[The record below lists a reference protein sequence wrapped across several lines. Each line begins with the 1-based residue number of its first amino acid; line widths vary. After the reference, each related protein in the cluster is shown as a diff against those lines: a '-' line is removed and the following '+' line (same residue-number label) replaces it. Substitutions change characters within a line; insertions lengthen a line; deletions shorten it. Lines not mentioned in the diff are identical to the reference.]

1 MNKKNLLLIFIL
13 SLFLCNINFVY
24 CEEKPKEVITPIELG
39 KIPSDSIPR
48 SISIIPIDC
57 YYYVENLYFTF
68 TEDMG
73 VVEITV
79 VNQTTGATQTTMFD
93 SVGGQAVMTIGNA
106 SGSYLI
112 YIVTEDGTTYWGTF
126 QL

>member
-1 MNKKNLLLIFIL
+1 MFLLLAMNAIGMYADNEL
-13 SLFLCNINFVY
+13 PPRDS
-24 CEEKPKEVITPIELG
+24 TPIEFVQA
-39 KIPSDSIPR
+39 PDSDRPR
-48 SISIIPIDC
+48 QLIPISG
-57 YYYVENLYFTF
+57 YYSLENICLQFYADLGMT
-68 TEDMG
+68 
-73 VVEITV
+73 EITV

-93 SVGGQAVMTIGNA
+93 SAFDQAVMTIGNA

>member
-1 MNKKNLLLIFIL
+1 MKKTLILLFCILFVSTDNLVFADDGNENKKIDFDRNEEFEDQPRILI
-13 SLFLCNINFVY
+13 
-24 CEEKPKEVITPIELG
+24 PIEG
-39 KIPSDSIPR
+39 
-48 SISIIPIDC
+48 
-57 YYYVENLYFTF
+57 YYFMGDIYLNFYA
-68 TEDMG
+68 DMSE
-73 VVEITV
+73 VEITV

>member
-1 MNKKNLLLIFIL
+1 MSELRKTIILFLLLAM
-13 SLFLCNINFVY
+13 N
-24 CEEKPKEVITPIELG
+24 VICMYADNELPPRDSTPIEFVQA
-39 KIPSDSIPR
+39 PDSDRPR
-48 SISIIPIDC
+48 QLIPISG
-57 YYYVENLYFTF
+57 YYSLENICLQFYADLGMT
-68 TEDMG
+68 
-73 VVEITV
+73 EITV

-93 SVGGQAVMTIGNA
+93 SAFDQAVMTIGNA

>member
-1 MNKKNLLLIFIL
+1 M
-13 SLFLCNINFVY
+13 S
-24 CEEKPKEVITPIELG
+24 E
-39 KIPSDSIPR
+39 
-48 SISIIPIDC
+48 
-57 YYYVENLYFTF
+57 
-68 TEDMG
+68 
-73 VVEITV
+73 VEITV